1 MELSSV
7 SSCVRFFERMA
18 ERVKQMELEEARLSQ
33 EQMKNGVRKQQPTER
48 IKQAFGHGVV
58 PKTQWVDGELR
69 ITQDAMSL
77 VVDYVT
83 RKNAKEPIGR
93 REWAQKAGLSEYTL
107 GEYAKLYR
115 EGKIVL
121 DSANNKW
128 KPVPVQVL
136 G

>member
-1 MELSSV
+1 
-7 SSCVRFFERMA
+7 MA
-18 ERVKQMELEEARLSQ
+18 ERVRKMELEQARLAK
-33 EQMKNGVRKQQPTER
+33 ERVREGRPALVIDDR

-69 ITQDAMSL
+69 ITQEAMGY
-77 VVDYVT
+77 VAEYVT

-93 REWAQKAGLSEYTL
+93 REWAKKAGLSEYTL
-107 GEYAKLYR
+107 GEYAKMYR

-121 DSANNKW
+121 DSTTNKW
-128 KPVPVQVL
+128 KPLRVQVL